1 MKKLLYTLFAF
12 AIIVACEKDMMD
24 NDASSIMPIEAS
36 VDKVD
41 TSIIFDILNGIDGL
55 SDSLSAES
63 NFKGNSNLTARTSS
77 AADCHDNRPAA
88 TSGNSR
94 LDVQF
99 LPDAS
104 GNLGYS
110 VIRGNSDIPLLLNRN
125 FVRFSIPASGDISLE
140 LFVQGADGN
149 FGAAIPLGDIGPEPG
164 LAIIAGLPD
173 FLDIDRVNT
182 FFASQTPSV
191 TEDAAA
197 AGIACVIAPTVS
209 WEASA
214 PDADGVITYTH
225 ATHGTYTVQ
234 AAPFP
239 LSGFLATTSISG
251 SANYAGTTAASVRT
265 AIEGDIED

>member
-12 AIIVACEKDMMD
+12 AIIVACEKDMDD
-24 NDASSIMPIEAS
+24 NASYSVSPLEEVS

-41 TSIIFDILNGIDGL
+41 TSLIFDILNGIDGL

-63 NFKGNSNLTARTSS
+63 NFKGNSNLTARTSTS
-77 AADCHDNRPAA
+77 ADCHDNRPAA

-110 VIRGNSDIPLLLNRN
+110 IIRGNSDVDLLLNRN
-125 FVRFSIPASGDISLE
+125 FVRFSIPATGDISLE

-173 FLDIDRVNT
+173 FLDIDRVNN

-197 AGIACVIAPTVS
+197 AGIACVSLAPVTMHYNVT
-209 WEASA
+209 
-214 PDADGVITYTH
+214 D
-225 ATHGTYTVQ
+225 
-234 AAPFP
+234 APFP
-239 LSGFLATTSISG
+239 LTGYLATIVDASLFTGS
-251 SANYAGTTAASVRT
+251 SANYAGTTREAVVE
-265 AIEGDIED
+265 AIERDIRDGN